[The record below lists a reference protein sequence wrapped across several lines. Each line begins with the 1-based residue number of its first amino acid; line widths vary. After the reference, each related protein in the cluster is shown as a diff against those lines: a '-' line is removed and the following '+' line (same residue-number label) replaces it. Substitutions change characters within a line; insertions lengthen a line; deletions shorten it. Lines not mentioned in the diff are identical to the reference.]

1 MDIKKLLEK
10 EFSKENEFNNL
21 LKVKMPDD
29 KSISSEKFNDK
40 FSKYINDYK
49 TKENDYINNV
59 KKSVSLYESRLNAED
74 LFARKD
80 KIYQN
85 ALAKK
90 QSNDFYNAYVE
101 FGSIKGHKDS
111 DALCKECLDILEAK
125 YNDAIAKKQIGEFDS
140 AISILEQIKPFKD
153 SEKLIIKFRSDKK
166 IYSKKDSIYN
176 SALSSFNA
184 GKYYDALMSFQ
195 SILGH
200 KDSNDYINECNV
212 LLEEKYNEA
221 QKLFNSQNY
230 NDALVAFK
238 NIVSYK
244 DTIEMVRKCEKAIE
258 DEKER
263 NKKNAQLAK
272 QAAAKKKKKRIIITV
287 SSIVCAVIAVI
298 IILVTAVFIPNAQL
312 KENTQKY
319 ENGITLINNGQYKEA
334 SEIFN
339 GLNFKDSNN
348 LYSVSKA
355 GESFKTGNYNDGIKN
370 MCAAKGSTFVSYDL
384 NGGTSPKTQET
395 ITTYAP
401 ISNTCTKDYYSFS
414 KWDMTNF
421 SIFVEP
427 NSYEGKLHLKADF
440 SIINYHI
447 SYNLNG
453 GTNNSSNPA
462 TYNYESSNINLY
474 DPSKTGY
481 QFTGWTCNGQS
492 ITSIPHHSSGDK
504 NLTANWKAKTYTVN
518 LDANGGTYSG
528 QSSYTVTYNSSC
540 TFPTPTKHGCF
551 FLGWYYNETKVG
563 STWTIDANCTIKAK
577 WEYSSLQYLDYGKY
591 NSNKEIY
598 IKGLKGNYP
607 YSELILPDSIDGL
620 NVTLIYD
627 NAFYNVSG
635 ITSIEMPDTIVEIDT
650 YAFARMPDLKSIK
663 LSNKLSYLDDYAFYQ
678 CTALETIE
686 LPNTLE
692 HVGTHVLIG
701 CSSLTKIKTELSSKY
716 CIGYFFSSI
725 QSDVS
730 NLTVPSSLKTIE
742 VTKGTVIP
750 KQFFKGLGTV
760 TNFIFDENITEVG
773 ESAFAGAGAFVCPSS
788 VKKIG
793 AFAYSEM
800 GKIGDEITLPEGL
813 EEINE
818 WAFFYTYF
826 KTINLPS
833 TLKALGEAVF
843 AGYARSNN
851 VLKTINFNG
860 TKAKWISFA
869 GEKPNGN
876 YGWAYNL
883 EHGFKIYCTD
893 AYYTD
898 SLYSS
903 ECVWTNY

>member
-21 LKVKMPDD
+21 LKGSMPDN
-29 KSISSEKFNDK
+29 KSISSKKFNDK
-40 FSKYINDYK
+40 FSNYINDYK
-49 TKENDYINNV
+49 VKENDYINNV
-59 KKSVSLYESRLNAED
+59 KKSVSLYESRLNAEA
-74 LFARKD
+74 LFARKN

-90 QSNDFYNAYVE
+90 QRNEFYNAYVD
-101 FGSIKGHKDS
+101 FRSIKGHKDS

-125 YNDAIAKKQIGEFDS
+125 YNDAIAKRQVGEFDS

-153 SEKLIIKFRSDKK
+153 SEKLIIKFSSDKN
-166 IYSKKDSIYN
+166 IYLKKDSIYN
-176 SALSSFNA
+176 SALSNYNA

-195 SILGH
+195 SVLGH
-200 KDSNDYINECNV
+200 KDSNNYINRCNV

-221 QKLFNSQNY
+221 QKLFNSQDY

-244 DTIEMVRKCEKAIE
+244 DTIEMVKKCEKAIE

-263 NKKNAQLAK
+263 NKKKAQLVK
-272 QAAAKKKKKRIIITV
+272 QAAAKKKKKRIIITT
-287 SSIVCAVIAVI
+287 SSIVCAVFAVI
-298 IILVTAVFIPNAQL
+298 IILVTAVFIPNARL
-312 KENTQKY
+312 KENIQKY

-339 GLNFKDSNN
+339 GLDFKDSNN

-355 GESFKTGNYNDGIKN
+355 GESFKIGNYNEGIKN
-370 MCAAKGSTFVSYDL
+370 MCAAKGSTFVSYNL
-384 NGGTSPKTQET
+384 NGGTSPKIQET

-401 ISNTCTKDYYSFS
+401 ISNTCTKDYYTFN

-421 SIFVEP
+421 SICVEP
-427 NSYEGKLHLKADF
+427 NSYESKLYLKADF
-440 SIINYHI
+440 SIVNYHI
-447 SYNLNG
+447 NYNLNG
-453 GTNNSSNPA
+453 GINNSSNPT

-481 QFTGWTCNGQS
+481 QFAGWTCDGQS
-492 ITSIPHHSSGDK
+492 IISIPHHSSGDK
-504 NLTANWKAKTYTVN
+504 NLTANWKAKKYTVN

-528 QSSYTVTYNSSC
+528 QSSYTITYDSPCS
-540 TFPTPTKHGCF
+540 FPAPTKHGCS
-551 FLGWYYNETKVG
+551 FLGWYYNEAKVG
-563 STWTIDANCTIKAK
+563 STWNIDANCTIKAK
-577 WEYSSLQYLDYGKY
+577 WEYSSLQYLDYGKH

-607 YSELILPDSIDGL
+607 YSELVLPDSIDGL
-620 NVTLIYD
+620 NVTLIAD

-635 ITSIEMPDTIVEIDT
+635 ITSIEMPDTIVGINT
-650 YAFARMPDLKSIK
+650 YAFARMPDLINIK
-663 LSNKLSYLDDYAFYQ
+663 LSSKLSYLDDYAFYQ
-678 CTALETIE
+678 CASLETIE

-725 QSDVS
+725 QSYLY
-730 NLTVPSSLKTIE
+730 NLAVPSSLKTIE

-750 KQFFKGLGTV
+750 KQFFKGLDSV
-760 TNFIFDENITEVG
+760 TNFIFKENIIEVG
-773 ESAFAGAGAFVCPSS
+773 ESAFAGTSVFVCPST

-793 AFAYSEM
+793 AYAYSNM
-800 GKIGDEITLPEGL
+800 GQISEEITLPQGI

-818 WAFFYTYF
+818 WAFYSTYF
-826 KTINLPS
+826 KTINLPNS
-833 TLKALGEAVF
+833 LKKIGRAIFGSDS
-843 AGYARSNN
+843 YNN

-860 TKAKWISFA
+860 TKAQWISFA
-869 GEKPNGN
+869 GEKPSG
-876 YGWAYNL
+876 YDSWAYSL
-883 EHGFKIYCTD
+883 EYGFKIYCTD
-893 AYYTD
+893 AYYTHSINSGD
-898 SLYSS
+898 
-903 ECVWTNY
+903 CVWANY